1 MISEITTL
9 DETFDIKKEFGE
21 NLYENSSKD
30 FKQSKVETQLQSSN
44 ETNKTWS
51 NNSTLEDSEEP
62 ITSEGYKT
70 IDFES
75 PAELV
80 AFFDPFVNSGETIL
94 YNWQTETLEK
104 FSSAKASGL
113 HPYKFILCA
122 ANGSGKDAFIV
133 APFAIWHCLCKK
145 RSLTIITSSSG
156 VQLTA
161 QTENYIR
168 TLANRANLFYK
179 ELYGCEIFKINQRF
193 IRCRLS
199 GSEIRLFA
207 TDEEGKAEGY
217 HPLEPGAS
225 FAIIINEAK
234 SVSKEIYQALRRCTG
249 FSYWIEVST
258 PGEPHGDFYKH
269 FTYWPNK
276 LRITFYDCPRHQS
289 KEEFE
294 AEKLELG
301 ESSYLFRSKWLAL
314 FTSVGGQV
322 VITDEALSKCYE
334 RKSEIKWIGKDWP
347 IRIGIDLS
355 VGGDETVIQF
365 VKGNKHIKQ
374 ECFRIT
380 DATNVADR
388 IEFELK
394 EMSIPKNHEYIF
406 LDDGGVG
413 KGIIDIL
420 QRRGWINLNRVLN
433 QSKARSK
440 QGQFKNRG
448 SEMWFKFSRLVQ
460 ECIPI
465 LLDDEKL
472 KTQLTSRHYKKSDGL
487 GGITLLSKA
496 QERAEGINSPDR
508 ADSLILAFCGV
519 SLQDFL
525 NAEETTKKVSNRKY
539 LGKTVEEIENNYD
552 NLDSVIK
559 ELKQKAA
566 KGSLQVLLKLGE
578 RPKFDVP
585 LIDQL

>member
-9 DETFDIKKEFGE
+9 DETFDIKKEFGK
-21 NLYENSSKD
+21 NLYENSSKNST
-30 FKQSKVETQLQSSN
+30 QSKLETQLQPSN
-44 ETNKTWS
+44 EISKAWNKTAS
-51 NNSTLEDSEEP
+51 LEDEEQP

-322 VITDEALSKCYE
+322 VITDEALSKCL
-334 RKSEIKWIGKDWP
+334 SNNQIKPLCQDWP

-355 VGGDETVIQF
+355 LGGDEAVIQF
-365 VKGNKHIKQ
+365 VRGNIQIKQ
-374 ECFRIT
+374 SPFRIT
-380 DATNVADR
+380 DAIAVADR
-388 IEFELK
+388 VEFELT
-394 EMSIPKNHEYIF
+394 EMKISKDHGYIF
-406 LDDGGVG
+406 ADDGGVG
-413 KGIIDIL
+413 RAIIDIL
-420 QRRGWINLNRVLN
+420 VNRGWNIKRVLN
-433 QSKARSK
+433 QSRARRK
-440 QGQFKNRG
+440 QGQFRNRG
-448 SEMWFKFSRLVQ
+448 AELWFKFSRLVQ
-460 ECIPI
+460 ESILI
-465 LLDDEKL
+465 LLPDEKL
-472 KTQLTSRHYKKSDGL
+472 HTQLTNRHYKKADGL
-487 GGITLLSKA
+487 GGITLMSKA
-496 QERAEGINSPDR
+496 EEKAEGRASPDR
-508 ADSLILAFCGV
+508 ADALVLAFTDV
-519 SLQDFL
+519 NYTDFV
-525 NAEETTKKVSNRKY
+525 NAAETHRKKSNRVY
-539 LGKTVEEIENNYD
+539 LGKSPEEIENNYD

-578 RPKFDVP
+578 RPKFNVP